1 LVAVFR
7 ELFDGA
13 SWSQLAERYPPARG

>member
-1 LVAVFR
+1 LVTVFR

-13 SWSQLAERYPPARG
+13 SWSQLAEQYPPARG